1 MILFIWIMFISFAP
15 PKEMNQR
22 KGGRKRQLLL
32 FFAICTKPFPAPKN
46 MEQFAPFPVCPRAKR
61 IIRILPLSFWSGELI
76 FGQESLSF
84 IL

>member
-1 MILFIWIMFISFAP
+1 MFISFAP

-46 MEQFAPFPVCPRAKR
+46 KEQFATFPVCPRAQRTVHDAGKESEEDYGY
-61 IIRILPLSFWSGELI
+61 PYENEKKLI
-76 FGQESLSF
+76 HIF
-84 IL
+84 